1 MIKAVPIPF
10 PFALFLLA
18 PRILA
23 QNQPTSTKRGKTD
36 WYQAETFPFRVPL
49 FPQSTLPLSF
59 LETRIQH
66 EYKQRLLIEPP
77 AVPATSLFSRKDGIA
92 DPDHFEIKR
101 LNSTR
106 KRGLCT
112 WPVIEPAHNGRCS
125 LPRTGFKGSFAVDI
139 DRENGETVFPC
150 ISFCSIER
158 ERTNGANSCP
168 LDLCYYYLY
177 TRSIYCERML
187 SILNDR
193 TRIIWGRGR
202 GNEHGDAILKFVNEN
217 DHSSDDWLNIIR
229 LEINLSEI
237 IKIRK
242 IIPFNEIIDEIEFQR

>member
-1 MIKAVPIPF
+1 MIKAAPIPF

-66 EYKQRLLIEPP
+66 GYKQRLLIEPP
-77 AVPATSLFSRKDGIA
+77 AVPATSLSSRKDGIA

-158 ERTNGANSCP
+158 ER
-168 LDLCYYYLY
+168 
-177 TRSIYCERML
+177 R
-187 SILNDR
+187 
-193 TRIIWGRGR
+193 
-202 GNEHGDAILKFVNEN
+202 
-217 DHSSDDWLNIIR
+217 
-229 LEINLSEI
+229 SEI
-237 IKIRK
+237 FVIIICIRDRF
-242 IIPFNEIIDEIEFQR
+242 IARGCYRFWTIVRGLYGGEEGGMNTEMRY

>member
-1 MIKAVPIPF
+1 MIKAAPIPF

-66 EYKQRLLIEPP
+66 GYKQRLLIEPP
-77 AVPATSLFSRKDGIA
+77 AVPATSLSSRKDGIA

-125 LPRTGFKGSFAVDI
+125 LPRIQRKLRGRYRSRKWRNRIPLYFLLL
-139 DRENGETVFPC
+139 DRKGET
-150 ISFCSIER
+150 ER
-158 ERTNGANSCP
+158 IP
-168 LDLCYYYLY
+168 V
-177 TRSIYCERML
+177 RSIFVIIIICIR
-187 SILNDR
+187 DR
-193 TRIIWGRGR
+193 FIARGCYRFWTIVR
-202 GNEHGDAILKFVNEN
+202 GLYGGEEGGMNTEM
-217 DHSSDDWLNIIR
+217 R
-229 LEINLSEI
+229 Y
-237 IKIRK
+237 
-242 IIPFNEIIDEIEFQR
+242 

>member
-1 MIKAVPIPF
+1 MIKAAPIPF

-66 EYKQRLLIEPP
+66 GYKQRLLIEPP
-77 AVPATSLFSRKDGIA
+77 AVPATSLSSRKDGIA

-112 WPVIEPAHNGRCS
+112 WPVIEPAHNGRCCS

-150 ISFCSIER
+150 TSFCSIER
-158 ERTNGANSCP
+158 ERRSEFLSARSLLLLLFVYAIDLLREDVIDFERSYADYMGARKGEW
-168 LDLCYYYLY
+168 
-177 TRSIYCERML
+177 TRRC
-187 SILNDR
+187 D
-193 TRIIWGRGR
+193 
-202 GNEHGDAILKFVNEN
+202 
-217 DHSSDDWLNIIR
+217 
-229 LEINLSEI
+229 
-237 IKIRK
+237 IKICKWEWSFKWRLIK
-242 IIPFNEIIDEIEFQR
+242 YYSFRN